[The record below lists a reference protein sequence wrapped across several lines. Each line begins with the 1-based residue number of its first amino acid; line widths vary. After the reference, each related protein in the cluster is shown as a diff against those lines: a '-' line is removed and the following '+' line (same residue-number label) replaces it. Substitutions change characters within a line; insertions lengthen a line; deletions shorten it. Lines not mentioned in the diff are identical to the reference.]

1 MIARNKVEPATIA
14 IPPQDVSFHPHSFAD
29 DAGRLFKWNGRLW
42 RGINAEQAPFF
53 DGLLR
58 DGTIESLVKRGLLI
72 DTAPSNVNLNG
83 YATVLSH
90 RAIPF
95 ISYPNEWCAAM
106 LKDAALVI
114 LDLAIELTQRRLT
127 LKDSHPW
134 NVLFDWSQPVYVDLT
149 SIAPQEDLCNWAAYD
164 EFCRFCY
171 YPLLMISN
179 GHHRIA
185 RALLPEYQGVLRSEV
200 ENVIQGNRLSWKAQ
214 RLLRRC
220 FNSMRPKFS
229 NRSSQSALTFLEQT
243 RKQLEAVRLPSF
255 ENQHRSRRNESML
268 QAVDNDRASQ
278 PLTVRK
284 ILNQLRPSTVLDLS
298 RGPIWTTLVPALM
311 GHNVVSVDSDEARI
325 SALYKTAREKNLPIL
340 PLIVDFIKP
349 TPSVGY
355 SNHYSIS
362 AVERLKCDLVLAL
375 GLVNRIAS
383 ENGLTF
389 DLIAEG
395 LASFAKRW
403 LVVEFED
410 RKNKNGIPPDYGRTP
425 GGIQSFINALGARFK
440 NVNIITQS
448 TSGGTMLLCEKGS
461 DE

>member
-1 MIARNKVEPATIA
+1 
-14 IPPQDVSFHPHSFAD
+14 
-29 DAGRLFKWNGRLW
+29 
-42 RGINAEQAPFF
+42 
-53 DGLLR
+53 
-58 DGTIESLVKRGLLI
+58 
-72 DTAPSNVNLNG
+72 
-83 YATVLSH
+83 
-90 RAIPF
+90 
-95 ISYPNEWCAAM
+95 
-106 LKDAALVI
+106 
-114 LDLAIELTQRRLT
+114 
-127 LKDSHPW
+127 
-134 NVLFDWSQPVYVDLT
+134 
-149 SIAPQEDLCNWAAYD
+149 
-164 EFCRFCY
+164 
-171 YPLLMISN
+171 MISN

-200 ENVIQGNRLSWKAQ
+200 ENVIQGNRLSRKAQ
-214 RLLRRC
+214 RLLRRG
-220 FNSMRPKFS
+220 FSFMRPKFS
-229 NRSSQSALTFLEQT
+229 NRSSQSAITFLEQT
-243 RKQLEAVRLPSF
+243 RKELEAVRLPSF

-284 ILNQLRPSTVLDLS
+284 VLNQLRPSTVLDLS

-311 GHNVVSVDSDEARI
+311 GYNVVSVDSDEARI
-325 SALYKTAREKNLPIL
+325 SALYQTAREKNLSIL

-349 TPSVGY
+349 TPSIGY

-410 RKNKNGIPPDYGRTP
+410 RKNKNGNRPAYGRTP
-425 GGIQSFINALGARFK
+425 GGLQSLINALEARFK

-448 TSGGTMLLCEKGS
+448 TSGGTILLCEKGS